1 MAQRGRDTTLAEASR
16 LINGDRRDQYGD
28 STFRKVAAMWSA
40 YLGIEVKPHQVA
52 DLMIL
57 LKVARNVHAPKAD
70 TYADVAGY
78 AGLGAEEAFGHDIT
92 FEA

>member
-28 STFRKVAAMWSA
+28 STFRTVATMWSA
-40 YLGIEVKPHQVA
+40 YLGIEVKPYQVA

-57 LKVARNVHAPKAD
+57 LKIARNSHAPKAD
-70 TYADVAGY
+70 TFADVAGY

-92 FEA
+92 FEP